1 MNISDCSQCH
11 YDILQ
16 TKIKCNLCNDN
27 FVLYEEDNLCLAKEN
42 INKTFYYL
50 NETHINKCSNSIN
63 NCDECQDNTICLK
76 CKNNF
81 YMINDETNNCIQES
95 KINEDESYL
104 NDDNTMYYSCNNI
117 LYQDVLN
124 CKKCLSKSH
133 CTLCRDGFTF
143 INGDKSICVEKKN
156 LKDKYIQDTLDLSN
170 YIKCENKY
178 SNCDSCNDI
187 RCLSCKNEFIFIN
200 EIYSQCTK
208 KSLLNLD
215 LYFTNDEI
223 TYFSCLEEKYKN
235 REECK
240 KILDNL
246 NPKSSNIIKT
256 ENLLLEPL
264 ELFIFQ
270 VQIIRKH
277 LRIFI
282 SPSHK
287 TEKNFHI
294 KLPINIYKSNN
305 KIRNLQEN
313 AYREQ
318 EVDLYLSENNEVE
331 QGEILSL
338 TSIKEFDESDRIVI
352 NQEKSH
358 DCEIKVLNNDNKILD
373 TQENKKM
380 IENKEII
387 DFSEVPSTFT
397 SNKYYIESSSKGC
410 HFNLVSKNQIEE
422 ENQNIILNFIEKNNE
437 NKKISAKCILSKENK
452 NNIPCSLN
460 EDIVN
465 KKYILDSYVGS
476 NKNGVF
482 YLIQD
487 KDDFELNCEEE
498 EENSDESFIYYRKN
512 SGWFN
517 YYYYYYSYLLL
528 L

>member
-1 MNISDCSQCH
+1 
-11 YDILQ
+11 
-16 TKIKCNLCNDN
+16 
-27 FVLYEEDNLCLAKEN
+27 
-42 INKTFYYL
+42 
-50 NETHINKCSNSIN
+50 
-63 NCDECQDNTICLK
+63 
-76 CKNNF
+76 
-81 YMINDETNNCIQES
+81 MINDETNNCIQES

-387 DFSEVPSTFT
+387 DFSEIPSTFT

-465 KKYILDSYVGS
+465 KKYNLDSYVGS
-476 NKNGVF
+476 NENGVF

-498 EENSDESFIYYRKN
+498 EENSDESFTYYRKN

>member
-1 MNISDCSQCH
+1 MVS
-11 YDILQ
+11 L
-16 TKIKCNLCNDN
+16 LLM
-27 FVLYEEDNLCLAKEN
+27 V
-42 INKTFYYL
+42 
-50 NETHINKCSNSIN
+50 
-63 NCDECQDNTICLK
+63 
-76 CKNNF
+76 
-81 YMINDETNNCIQES
+81 
-95 KINEDESYL
+95 
-104 NDDNTMYYSCNNI
+104 
-117 LYQDVLN
+117 
-124 CKKCLSKSH
+124 
-133 CTLCRDGFTF
+133 
-143 INGDKSICVEKKN
+143 KSICLEKKN

-352 NQEKSH
+352 NQEKTH

-387 DFSEVPSTFT
+387 DFLKF
-397 SNKYYIESSSKGC
+397 
-410 HFNLVSKNQIEE
+410 LLLLLQI
-422 ENQNIILNFIEKNNE
+422 NIILNPLLKDA
-437 NKKISAKCILSKENK
+437 ISI
-452 NNIPCSLN
+452 
-460 EDIVN
+460 
-465 KKYILDSYVGS
+465 
-476 NKNGVF
+476 
-482 YLIQD
+482 
-487 KDDFELNCEEE
+487 
-498 EENSDESFIYYRKN
+498 
-512 SGWFN
+512 
-517 YYYYYYSYLLL
+517 
-528 L
+528 

>member
-1 MNISDCSQCH
+1 
-11 YDILQ
+11 
-16 TKIKCNLCNDN
+16 
-27 FVLYEEDNLCLAKEN
+27 
-42 INKTFYYL
+42 
-50 NETHINKCSNSIN
+50 
-63 NCDECQDNTICLK
+63 
-76 CKNNF
+76 
-81 YMINDETNNCIQES
+81 
-95 KINEDESYL
+95 
-104 NDDNTMYYSCNNI
+104 
-117 LYQDVLN
+117 
-124 CKKCLSKSH
+124 
-133 CTLCRDGFTF
+133 
-143 INGDKSICVEKKN
+143 
-156 LKDKYIQDTLDLSN
+156 
-170 YIKCENKY
+170 
-178 SNCDSCNDI
+178 
-187 RCLSCKNEFIFIN
+187 
-200 EIYSQCTK
+200 
-208 KSLLNLD
+208 LD

-235 REECK
+235 KEECK

-338 TSIKEFDESDRIVI
+338 TSIEKFDESDRIII
-352 NQEKSH
+352 NKDKSH
-358 DCEIKVLNNDNKILD
+358 GYEIKVLNNNNKILD

-465 KKYILDSYVGS
+465 KKYSLDSYVGS